1 LSVKAFGVIIK
12 GLYYT
17 IRYRLRLM
25 KTRSIQRIEERM
37 EGVSESTL
45 RHKVLEDAKSFKT
58 SWIRLGQS
66 LYTVW
71 RDRLYRD
78 WGYSNFDVYAAKE
91 IGIRKQTASKLL
103 KSYYFLERK
112 EPGYLKEEF
121 NKNLTTAS
129 VPTYETVNALR
140 LASKKKEIGEEDYAA
155 IKRDV
160 FQGGKSAHDIRKN
173 VATLIRE
180 RRELEPEEARKSRK
194 HALLRRLIGT
204 LRSIRTEVK
213 VSKMLP
219 AKLINDT
226 ETLISKIEQEL

>member
-91 IGIRKQTASKLL
+91 IGR
-103 KSYYFLERK
+103 
-112 EPGYLKEEF
+112 
-121 NKNLTTAS
+121 
-129 VPTYETVNALR
+129 
-140 LASKKKEIGEEDYAA
+140 
-155 IKRDV
+155 
-160 FQGGKSAHDIRKN
+160 
-173 VATLIRE
+173 
-180 RRELEPEEARKSRK
+180 
-194 HALLRRLIGT
+194 
-204 LRSIRTEVK
+204 
-213 VSKMLP
+213 
-219 AKLINDT
+219 
-226 ETLISKIEQEL
+226 